1 MNHDIPEDR
10 DELWALL
17 GKARPV
23 KASPAFA
30 RDVLRRVRMEQPE
43 REPGFFEWLRTGW
56 NWVGFAGAVA
66 AIALVVLTSE
76 RSAPERAEIAAA
88 DSEGAAAL
96 AQVSVVNA
104 EIDEV
109 VESADFGVIA
119 NLDVLLAMDENDV
132 WLEAPAP

>member
-43 REPGFFEWLRTGW
+43 REPGFLEWLRAGS

-66 AIALVVLTSE
+66 AIALVVLSAQ
-76 RSAPERAEIAAA
+76 RGAPERAEFVAS
-88 DSEGAAAL
+88 DSGGAAAL
-96 AQVSVVNA
+96 AQVSAVNS

-109 VESADFGVIA
+109 VESAEFGVIA
-119 NLDVLLAMDENDV
+119 NLDVLLAMDENDL
-132 WLEAPAP
+132 WLEASAP